1 LKGNGTPLSI
11 FPLSLSDLSW
21 SGLAEEGI
29 ERMRG
34 STGTRRDKGKA
45 ESLRRFSRNLKGDR
59 KTDSS
64 SKRRFRIGM

>member
-1 LKGNGTPLSI
+1 
-11 FPLSLSDLSW
+11 
-21 SGLAEEGI
+21 LAEEGI